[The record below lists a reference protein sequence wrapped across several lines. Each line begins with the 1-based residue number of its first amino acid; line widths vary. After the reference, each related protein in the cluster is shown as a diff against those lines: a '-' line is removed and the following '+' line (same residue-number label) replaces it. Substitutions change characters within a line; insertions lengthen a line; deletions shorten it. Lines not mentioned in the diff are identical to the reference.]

1 MPFRK
6 IFKVEL
12 RLVLPNNRDRF
23 YFERYYRFADL
34 RVHIRRPP
42 IDCFNLF
49 FSRPFK
55 QGLPNRGSSR
65 IVKMC
70 FFLKSVLKGSQYA

>member
-1 MPFRK
+1 MSFRK
-6 IFKVEL
+6 IFKIEL
-12 RLVLPNNRDRF
+12 RLVLPDTRDRF
-23 YFERYYRFADL
+23 YFERYYRFTDL

-55 QGLPNRGSSR
+55 QRLPNRGSIR
-65 IVKMC
+65 IVQLC
-70 FFLKSVLKGSQYA
+70 SFS